1 MKKIILASSILFFAA
16 ACNKSQP
23 ANNQP
28 TTNTQPQVNL
38 TQTYT
43 NTNANYTYKFPDGY
57 VVESG
62 TDSGMMVPVTPT
74 AVGTGV
80 IRPSDNQEVFQI
92 NPTEVT
98 SFTLQSVTD
107 YVKNEMP
114 SVSNNISVSPVQVGN
129 MNGYKAVDDVASD
142 SIPSDRYYF
151 QNSKGAVF
159 EILVVKAENV
169 SLPILNSFSFTK

>member
-1 MKKIILASSILFFAA
+1 MKKIILASSILLLAA

-23 ANNQP
+23 ASNKP
-28 TTNTQPQVNL
+28 SANTQPQVNL

-57 VVESG
+57 VVDTG

-74 AVGTGV
+74 AVSTGV

-92 NPTEVT
+92 NPTDMT

-107 YVKNEMP
+107 YVKKELP
-114 SVSNNISVSPVQVGN
+114 TVSNNISVSPAQVGN

-151 QNSKGAVF
+151 QNSQGTVF
-159 EILVVKAENV
+159 ELLMVKAENV